1 MIAKT
6 RLARSRRPM
15 SGMPLATMKGLMTR
29 QYKIANQVFVF
40 QSADL
45 VSQVV
50 AFTLNVEAEM

>member
-1 MIAKT
+1 
-6 RLARSRRPM
+6 M

-29 QYKIANQVFVF
+29 QYKIANQAFVF